1 MQTILGS
8 GGAIGTELA
17 KALAQY
23 TTSIRLVSRHPHTV
37 NETDEL
43 FPADITDPEQVH
55 DAIRGS
61 EIVYITV
68 GFEYALDVWQ
78 RTWPVVMRSI
88 LDACAQEHAKLVF
101 FDNVYMYDMNSIH
114 HMTEETEMRPPS
126 RKGSVRAEIAQMLLA
141 DVQNGKVTA
150 LIARAA
156 DFIAPS
162 NSLCVEMVY
171 KNFIK
176 GKKANWFVDA
186 SKKHNFTFSRDAG
199 IATALLGNT
208 PDAYNQVW
216 HLPSDRSP
224 LTGKDWI
231 GLFAKE
237 MNVEPKYTVL
247 PRLMLSVLGIF
258 VPILREFREMTYQYD
273 RDYFFD
279 SSKFEKRFGFTP
291 TKPADAVRDVVNAL
305 RNGQHSS

>member
-17 KALAQY
+17 KALTQY
-23 TTSIRLVSRHPHTV
+23 TTSIRLVSRHPKKV

-43 FPADITDPEQVH
+43 ISADITDPQQVER
-55 DAIRGS
+55 AIRGS
-61 EIVYITV
+61 DVVYVTV
-68 GFEYALDVWQ
+68 GFEYKLDVWQ
-78 RTWPVVMRSI
+78 RTWPGVMRSI
-88 LDACAQEHAKLVF
+88 LDACAKEHAKLVF
-101 FDNVYMYDMNSIH
+101 FDNVYMYDMNSIP

-126 RKGSVRAEIAQMLLA
+126 RKGVVRAEIAQMLLA
-141 DVQNGKVTA
+141 DMHSGKVTA

-156 DFIAPS
+156 DFLATT

-171 KNFIK
+171 NNFTK
-176 GKKANWFVDA
+176 GKRANWFVDA
-186 SKKHNFTFSRDAG
+186 SKKHNFTYSRDAG

-237 MNVEPKYTVL
+237 MNVEPNYMVL

-279 SSKFEKRFGFTP
+279 SSKFEKRFGIVP
-291 TKPADAVRDVVNAL
+291 TKPADAVRDVVKAL
-305 RNGQHSS
+305 RDGQHS